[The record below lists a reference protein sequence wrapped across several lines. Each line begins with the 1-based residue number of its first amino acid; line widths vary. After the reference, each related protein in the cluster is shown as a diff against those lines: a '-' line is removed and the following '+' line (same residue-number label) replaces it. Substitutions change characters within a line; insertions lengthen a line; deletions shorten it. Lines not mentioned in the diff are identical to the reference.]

1 MGAPIARLDM
11 PLPIPRGR
19 GHAHAQSGQHII
31 VDKAAWCMASLSN
44 GKPSA
49 AGSWR
54 SGVSEAVRGGSLGLP
69 APTMVGG
76 SRTFGAGVLS
86 LSSKE
91 DRVEDSDSGEPSI
104 SMLRIEV

>member
-1 MGAPIARLDM
+1 
-11 PLPIPRGR
+11 
-19 GHAHAQSGQHII
+19 
-31 VDKAAWCMASLSN
+31 MASLSN
-44 GKPSA
+44 DKPSA

-54 SGVSEAVRGGSLGLP
+54 SGASEAVRGGSLGLP

-76 SRTFGAGVLS
+76 SRIFAAGVLS

-91 DRVEDSDSGEPSI
+91 DRVEDSYSGEPSI